1 MDLTRSEPI
10 EQIAADA
17 PKLTAIVIVRDEEH
31 CLARCLESVA
41 PIADELVVLDSGST
55 DKTVAIARSFGARV
69 EVTDWPGYGP
79 QKNRAL
85 ALARGEWILSIDAD
99 ERVTLELAAEIQ
111 TVVRSPTSELKGYL
125 IPFLATWCG
134 RPVRFGDWAHTRHL
148 RLFRRGSASFSQDL
162 VHERIICPGPHDV
175 LAGLIVHDTVATE
188 AEARK
193 KSWRYAELSAQRLR
207 EHGRGG
213 LLPALTHSSW
223 TFVRGYLLKRGFC
236 DGLTGWKVACACTRG
251 SWLRYLLA
259 RGHRR
264 SRHGCSRAV
273 AAVLGVFALFLT

>member
-10 EQIAADA
+10 EQIPADA

-79 QKNRAL
+79 QKHRAL

-99 ERVTLELAAEIQ
+99 ERVTPELAAEIQ
-111 TVVRSPTSELKGYL
+111 TVVRSPASELNGYL

-213 LLPALTHSSW
+213 LLPALTHSAW

-251 SWLRYLLA
+251 TWLRHLLA
-259 RGHRR
+259 RRHRG
-264 SRHGCSRAV
+264 SRYGRSRAV
-273 AAVLGVFALFLT
+273 AAVLGVFALFVT